1 MYDDGY
7 RIGLWPLAV
16 AFLLILPS
24 YIYIAGLNITYLY
37 PLFLLFW
44 CIISTGKI
52 KKIRVNRCGVP
63 VYWAYLIYVAIMAS
77 SSKGVIY
84 GLTTGCA
91 TVGMA
96 YLISWVINSESR
108 LNGLIDCILGITCVC
123 CFLGIFEAITSINPL
138 QLLAGGGWTFFTDY
152 RMGIRRVAVQFGQPI
167 IYGLFLMLV
176 SPLAIYR
183 ITCGE
188 NRKVIRRAKIIYA
201 LMCINVVLTVSRAP
215 IFVFLLLQLILW
227 YQINRSKFIFRA
239 IWILVFGG
247 LFLQFANLL
256 GLGIA
261 DWIDKFSSMFL
272 AIFGT
277 SESSDVY
284 SGVANRFEIFD
295 WVSKTVGSDI
305 WFGKG
310 VDAIFQYKVHEW
322 QIKES
327 IENEYLN
334 TFFHLGIVGV
344 VFEIIAF
351 LTNVIHFYRKGRS
364 VEPQY
369 QRMNL
374 LKSIAITLLCYY
386 IVISTCG
393 ESSAITI
400 HIFLLSIAMVYS
412 NLIGEKEEIGL

>member
-1 MYDDGY
+1 MTIWSKLVG
-7 RIGLWPLAV
+7 
-16 AFLLILPS
+16 
-24 YIYIAGLNITYLY
+24 
-37 PLFLLFW
+37 
-44 CIISTGKI
+44 
-52 KKIRVNRCGVP
+52 
-63 VYWAYLIYVAIMAS
+63 
-77 SSKGVIY
+77 KGVIY

-96 YLISWVINSESR
+96 YLISWVIKSESR

-123 CFLGIFEAITSINPL
+123 CFLGMFEAITSINPL
-138 QLLAGGGWTFFTDY
+138 QLLAGSGWTFFTDY
-152 RMGIRRVAVQFGQPI
+152 RMGIRRVAAQFGQPI

-183 ITCGE
+183 ITCEE
-188 NRKVIRRAKIIYA
+188 NRKVIRRAKIIYV

-215 IFVFLLLQLILW
+215 IFAFLLLQLILW
-227 YQINRSKFIFRA
+227 YQIKRSKFIFRA
-239 IWILVFGG
+239 IWILVLGG

-310 VDAIFQYKVHEW
+310 VDAMIFTY
-322 QIKES
+322 
-327 IENEYLN
+327 
-334 TFFHLGIVGV
+334 
-344 VFEIIAF
+344 
-351 LTNVIHFYRKGRS
+351 
-364 VEPQY
+364 
-369 QRMNL
+369 
-374 LKSIAITLLCYY
+374 
-386 IVISTCG
+386 
-393 ESSAITI
+393 
-400 HIFLLSIAMVYS
+400 LLSGKKVLKFMSNIPFFPVDKNMVFSTLDDLTKCVNHFDNFDGSKMAKNEISY
-412 NLIGEKEEIGL
+412 IGEESAFKYKECLEN

>member
-1 MYDDGY
+1 MYDDKNCI
-7 RIGLWPLAV
+7 RLWLLPV

-37 PLFLLFW
+37 PLFLLF
-44 CIISTGKI
+44 CFIVSTGKI
-52 KKIRVNRCGVP
+52 KKIRISRCGVP
-63 VYWAYLIYVAIMAS
+63 IYWAYLIYVAIMAS
-77 SSKGVIY
+77 FDKGLIY

-96 YLISWVINSESR
+96 YLIYWVINSESR
-108 LNGLIDCILGITCVC
+108 LNGFIDCILGITCLC
-123 CFLGIFEAITSINPL
+123 CFIGIFEAITSINPL
-138 QLLAGGGWTFFTDY
+138 QLLAGSGWEFFTDY
-152 RMGIRRVAVQFGQPI
+152 RMGIRRVAVQFAQPI

-188 NRKVIRRAKIIYA
+188 NRKVIRRAKIIYV
-201 LMCINVVLTVSRAP
+201 LMCINVMLTVSRAP

-239 IWILVFGG
+239 IWIFVLGG
-247 LFLQFANLL
+247 LFFQFANLL

-261 DWIDKFSSMFL
+261 NWIEKFSSMFL
-272 AIFGT
+272 AIFGK

-284 SGVANRFEIFD
+284 SGVANRFEILD
-295 WVSKTVGSDI
+295 WVSKSVGSDI

-310 VDAIFQYKVHEW
+310 VNATFRYEVHVW

-351 LTNVIHFYRKGRS
+351 ITNVIHFYRIGRT

-369 QRMNL
+369 KRMNL
-374 LKSIAITLLCYY
+374 LKSIAITLFCYY
-386 IVISTCG
+386 IVIATCG

-400 HIFLLSIAMVYS
+400 HIFLLAIAMVYS
-412 NLIGEKEEIGL
+412 NLIGEKKEI